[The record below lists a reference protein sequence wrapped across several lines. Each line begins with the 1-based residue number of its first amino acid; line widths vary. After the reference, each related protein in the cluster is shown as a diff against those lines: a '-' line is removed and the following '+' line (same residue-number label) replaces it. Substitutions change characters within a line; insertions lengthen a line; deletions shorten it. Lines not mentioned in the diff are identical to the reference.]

1 MARLKDAFMDEIDS
15 ETIPSLDERLEVALN
30 VDISRQADS
39 FDDIEDGYP
48 F

>member
-1 MARLKDAFMDEIDS
+1 MARIKDAFMEEIDS
-15 ETIPSLDERLEVALN
+15 ETIPSFDERLEKALS
-30 VDISRQADS
+30 VDISREVDS